1 MNDFINRFSAVWGDN
16 PQQLMDE
23 YEYQPQ
29 LTQELDALNPDEF
42 NREKLYEII
51 LWKLNRFPQIDD
63 ELLVKIQTL
72 SKLQPKEHRSSKET
86 LKELLACHGIRL
98 PIASTILRFINP
110 GTFQIIDDRV
120 FRVLSLEGKMPVKPQ
135 KMNDR
140 YLEKSCEVYFHY
152 LDELHKVCDSSLPF
166 EESDR
171 ILYLLDIKLGN
182 KIGD

>member
-1 MNDFINRFSAVWGDN
+1 MILSIDFLLFGGDN

-86 LKELLACHGIRL
+86 LKELLA
-98 PIASTILRFINP
+98 SW
-110 GTFQIIDDRV
+110 
-120 FRVLSLEGKMPVKPQ
+120 
-135 KMNDR
+135 
-140 YLEKSCEVYFHY
+140 Y
-152 LDELHKVCDSSLPF
+152 
-166 EESDR
+166 
-171 ILYLLDIKLGN
+171 
-182 KIGD
+182 